1 MYPYNEIRRHIMNE
15 NSINA
20 LKDYLNSKY
29 VSNWLASSVISNYG
43 YYFIDSFSSDFD
55 NTCKDLGLEDQN
67 IEYLIFCDG
76 ELEEAIQFG
85 DHLRNS
91 KTYQFCIGLTNLF
104 NDYDEIMKLV
114 RAENLQVYYDIKT
127 A

>member
-1 MYPYNEIRRHIMNE
+1 MSIKE

-20 LKDYLNSKY
+20 LKNYLNSAY
-29 VSNWLASSVISNYG
+29 VSVWLASEILTNYG
-43 YYFIDSFSSDFD
+43 FYFIDSFSSDFED
-55 NTCKDLGLEDQN
+55 TCKQCGIENSEN

-91 KTYQFCIGLTNLF
+91 QTYKFCIEHVMDLF
-104 NDYDEIMKLV
+104 NDYYAIMELV
-114 RAENLQVYYDIKT
+114 KTENLQVWYDIKN

>member
-1 MYPYNEIRRHIMNE
+1 MDIKE
-15 NSINA
+15 NSIKA

-29 VSNWLASSVISNYG
+29 VSNWLASEIITNYG

-55 NTCKDLGLEDQN
+55 ETCKQCGIDNSEN
-67 IEYLIFCDG
+67 IEYLIICEG

-91 KTYQFCIGLTNLF
+91 QTYKFCIGLTNLF

-114 RAENLQVYYDIKT
+114 RTENLQVYYNIKT

>member
-1 MYPYNEIRRHIMNE
+1 MDIKE
-15 NSINA
+15 NSIKA
-20 LKDYLNSKY
+20 LKDYLFSAN
-29 VSNWLASSVISNYG
+29 VSEWLASSVISNYG

-55 NTCKDLGLEDQN
+55 ETCKQCGIENSEN

-91 KTYQFCIGLTNLF
+91 KTYKFCIEHVMDLF
-104 NDYDEIMKLV
+104 NDYDAIMELV
-114 RAENLQVYYDIKT
+114 KTENLQTYYDIKT

>member
-1 MYPYNEIRRHIMNE
+1 MDIKE
-15 NSINA
+15 NSIKA

-29 VSNWLASSVISNYG
+29 VSNWLASEIITNYG
-43 YYFIDSFSSDFD
+43 YYFIDSFSSDFKE
-55 NTCKDLGLEDQN
+55 TCEYLGLEDRWEN
-67 IEYLIFCDG
+67 IEYLICCEG

-91 KTYQFCIGLTNLF
+91 KTYQFCIEHVMDLF
-104 NDYDEIMKLV
+104 NDYDEIIKLV
-114 RAENLQVYYDIKT
+114 KTENIRVWYDIIN

>member
-1 MYPYNEIRRHIMNE
+1 MDIKES
-15 NSINA
+15 SIKA

-55 NTCKDLGLEDQN
+55 ETCKQCGIDNSEN

-114 RAENLQVYYDIKT
+114 RTENLQVYCDIKN

>member
-1 MYPYNEIRRHIMNE
+1 MDIKES
-15 NSINA
+15 SIKA

-29 VSNWLASSVISNYG
+29 VSNWLASEIITNYG

-55 NTCKDLGLEDQN
+55 ETCKQCGIDNSEN
-67 IEYLIFCDG
+67 IEYLIVCEG

-91 KTYQFCIGLTNLF
+91 ETYKFCIEHVMDLF
-104 NDYDEIMKLV
+104 NDYDVIMKLV
-114 RAENLQVYYDIKT
+114 KTENIRVWYDIIK

>member
-1 MYPYNEIRRHIMNE
+1 MISES
-15 NSINA
+15 SIKA
-20 LKDYLNSKY
+20 LKDYLFSNK
-29 VSNWLASSVISNYG
+29 VSEWFASSVISNYG
-43 YYFIDSFSSDFD
+43 YYFIDCFSSDFD
-55 NTCKDLGLEDQN
+55 DTCKDLGLEDQN

-91 KTYQFCIGLTNLF
+91 KTYKFCIGLTNLF

-114 RAENLQVYYDIKT
+114 RTENLQVYYDIKT